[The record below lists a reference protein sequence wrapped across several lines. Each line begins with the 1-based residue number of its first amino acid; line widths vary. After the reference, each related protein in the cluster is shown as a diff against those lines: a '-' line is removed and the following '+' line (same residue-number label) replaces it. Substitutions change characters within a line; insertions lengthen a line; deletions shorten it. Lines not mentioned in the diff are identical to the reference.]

1 MSKSIFDH
9 LKGITKEKIPWD
21 SLSESDKNSWDD
33 FMITRW
39 LSMKP
44 EYLEYVNILQQYRY
58 AGVSGGIYY
67 ELLRMTLPKEFTYFK
82 YIKRPKLNDTE
93 KKLIEF
99 FSNVYKISSR
109 ESLDIIELFRNLN
122 MKEQF
127 DELVAKYGIQP
138 EEKIELRKGL
148 FND

>member
-1 MSKSIFDH
+1 
-9 LKGITKEKIPWD
+9 
-21 SLSESDKNSWDD
+21 
-33 FMITRW
+33 
-39 LSMKP
+39 
-44 EYLEYVNILQQYRY
+44 
-58 AGVSGGIYY
+58 
-67 ELLRMTLPKEFTYFK
+67 MTLPKEFTYFK